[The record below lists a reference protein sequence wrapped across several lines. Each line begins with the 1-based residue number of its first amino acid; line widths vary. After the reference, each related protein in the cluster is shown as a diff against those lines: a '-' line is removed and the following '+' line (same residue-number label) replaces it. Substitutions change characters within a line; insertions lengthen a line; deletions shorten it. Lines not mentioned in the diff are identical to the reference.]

1 MQAEFAHDFC
11 SNKSGYLDGDIMER
25 FCVVTNSS
33 KDVGY
38 KTSKEIRDYL
48 ENKGKQCVITR
59 DYANHF
65 EDSLA
70 YTDVSEIPEDT
81 QCAIVLGGDGT
92 FIQAAID
99 LVHRGIP
106 LLGVNLGTMG
116 FLTEVEQEKVIEALD
131 RLIKDDCVIKERM
144 LIRGIKNITKKDK
157 GKKALDKNE
166 GYALNDIVISKSG
179 ECRLIS
185 IELYLNGEKIETY
198 IADGIIISTPTGSTG
213 YNLSAG
219 GPVMAPEI
227 KAVIITPICPH
238 SLNKRSMVIS
248 GDDEIVV
255 KLARGKDYR
264 IDEAG
269 IMYDGRIESTMVSG
283 ESITISQAEEKVQ
296 VIRMSERS
304 FFGVLRDKFSQ

>member
-1 MQAEFAHDFC
+1 
-11 SNKSGYLDGDIMER
+11 MEK

-33 KDVGY
+33 KDKGY
-38 KTSKEIRDYL
+38 KVSKEIKDYL
-48 ENKGKQCVITR
+48 EKRGKQCVITR

-99 LVHRGIP
+99 LVHREIP
-106 LLGVNLGTMG
+106 LLGINLGTMG
-116 FLTEVEQEKVIEALD
+116 FLTEVEQERVFPALD
-131 RLIKDDCVIKERM
+131 RLINDDCVMEERM
-144 LIRGIKNITKKDK
+144 LIRGIKRESDNKKE
-157 GKKALDKNE
+157 E

-179 ECRLIS
+179 ACRLIS

-219 GPVMAPEI
+219 GPVMSPDIRAI
-227 KAVIITPICPH
+227 IITPICPH

-248 GDDEIVV
+248 GDDEITVRLS
-255 KLARGKDYR
+255 KGKDYR
-264 IDEAG
+264 TDEAA
-269 IMYDGRIESTMVSG
+269 IAYDGRTEGTMESG
-283 ESITISQAEEKVQ
+283 DEISIKRAEEKISV
-296 VIRMSERS
+296 VRMSEKS
-304 FFGVLRDKFSQ
+304 FFGVLRDKFSI